1 MNNNIMNNNINNKK
15 TIYLIIGVIIGI
27 LLIAGG
33 TYAYITLAVNV
44 TNGNYSSVTG
54 CFDIDYNVT
63 NEDGTLPITGTMY
76 PSSNP
81 SGGLNGRVSL
91 SVKNTCNVNGVGI
104 LKLNVVNGNSTL
116 LKTVGAHCE
125 NSQTLKTLTD
135 YTTSSSCTGQQ
146 NGVWVTN
153 GTALKYA
160 VYDTNSVTSSTI
172 PLGVGYVTN
181 TSGIQLLN
189 NINITSTVSNYYVY
203 IWLDG
208 NLIDNSYLSLAFNGN
223 ISATAT
229 QIDS

>member
-1 MNNNIMNNNINNKK
+1 MNDSLINNNIKNKK
-15 TIYLIIGVIIGI
+15 TVYLIVGVIIGI

-63 NEDGTLPITGTMY
+63 NEDGTLPIAGTMF

-91 SVKNTCNVNGVGI
+91 KVSNTCNVNGTGT

-116 LKTVGAHCE
+116 LKTVSAHCE
-125 NSQTLKTLTD
+125 NSKTLETLST
-135 YTTSSSCTGQQ
+135 YTSSSTCTAQS
-146 NGVWVTN
+146 NGVWVTS

-160 VYDTNSVTSSTI
+160 VYDSV
-172 PLGVGYVTN
+172 N
-181 TSGIQLLN
+181 QLKN
-189 NINITSTVSNYYVY
+189 CSFA
-203 IWLDG
+203 
-208 NLIDNSYLSLAFNGN
+208 LS
-223 ISATAT
+223 
-229 QIDS
+229 

>member
-1 MNNNIMNNNINNKK
+1 MNDSIMNNNIKNKK
-15 TIYLIIGVIIGI
+15 NFYIIVGVIIGI

-33 TYAYITLAVNV
+33 TYAYVTLTVNV

-91 SVKNTCNVNGVGI
+91 KVNSSCNVNGTGT

-116 LKTVGAHCE
+116 LKKVSAHCE
-125 NSQTLKTLTD
+125 NSKTGKTLTG
-135 YTTSSSCTGQQ
+135 YTTSSSCTSQQ

-172 PLGVGYVTN
+172 PLSVGYVTN
-181 TSGIQLLN
+181 TTGIQMLN
-189 NINITSTVSNYYVY
+189 NISITSTVSTYYVY

-229 QIDS
+229 QID